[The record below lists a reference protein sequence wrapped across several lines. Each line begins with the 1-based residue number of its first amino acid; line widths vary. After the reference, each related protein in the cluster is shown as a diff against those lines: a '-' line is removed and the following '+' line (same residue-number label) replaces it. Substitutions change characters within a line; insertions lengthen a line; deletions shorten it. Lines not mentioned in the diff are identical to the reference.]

1 MPCQALDHAT
11 GYLGAFG
18 AMIALLRQRSE
29 GGSWLVR
36 VSLAQT
42 SQWLKSLGR
51 LDKVDSKDIPDS
63 EVADYLQETDSPYGR
78 VSFTKP
84 AAQLSKTPAYWSLP
98 PSPFGTFEPS
108 WQ

>member
-1 MPCQALDHAT
+1 MPCQALDNGT

-18 AMIALLRQRSE
+18 AMIALLRQRNE

-42 SQWLKSLGR
+42 GQWLKSLGR
-51 LDKVDSKDIPDS
+51 LDEVNSKDIPES
-63 EVADYLQETDSPYGR
+63 EVTDYLQETSSPFGK

-84 AAQLSKTPAYWSLP
+84 AAQLSETPAYWSLP
-98 PSPFGTFEPS
+98 PSPFGTFEPR
-108 WQ
+108 W